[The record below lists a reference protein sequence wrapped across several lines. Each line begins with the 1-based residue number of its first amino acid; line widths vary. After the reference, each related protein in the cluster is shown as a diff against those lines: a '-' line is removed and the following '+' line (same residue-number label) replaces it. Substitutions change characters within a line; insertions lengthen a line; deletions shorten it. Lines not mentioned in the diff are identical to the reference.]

1 MYKVLL
7 IDDEPAICDLLL
19 SLIEWDNLSLVC
31 VGTAGDG
38 QEALRLIDEHHPK
51 IVITDIQLPSITG
64 LELIEQSL
72 KKPNAP
78 EFIVISGYHEF
89 EFAQKALRLGV
100 EDYILK
106 PISKN
111 EINYVLR
118 HLTSKIKLSDLDSDA
133 NQKVRDALKER
144 TFVLRQSELKNL
156 ILTSL
161 EYRANDYLINT
172 NYFNFNEEDG
182 LFLFFWMRIQL
193 AEVTE
198 ASCKE
203 SRQILDNVADR
214 VRNRLMSISF
224 DLEMCKV
231 EENYIGLMNY
241 SPKAHGSIEGIRA
254 ELQRVLIECN
264 AKYLPHRLV
273 IALGKPVASIR
284 QLSNAFLQVR
294 ASIDMRIRVDISRV
308 IEYNQ
313 PHEDRPTITEREK
326 NEFLD
331 LLICSNKKEARSFVL
346 RMFERILNENPSRI
360 GSLYGELY
368 WMFRDV
374 SETLKAK
381 LSDGVYGGD
390 QSDEPFD
397 DPLLMY
403 RVHNCMTVDDLQRE
417 AIESIEKEI
426 DYWQHRKENLEGE
439 PIRIAKA
446 YIQANFSKQIRL
458 EDIAAEA
465 YVSPA
470 YLGILF
476 KQKTGCNLSDYFTEV
491 RMEHAKRLLRET
503 CLPIKELAEQVGY
516 NDPRYFNKIFRRNFK
531 VTPSVYRKFYT

>member
-19 SLIEWDNLSLVC
+19 SLIEWDSLSLVC
-31 VGTAGDG
+31 IGTAGDG
-38 QEALRLIDEHHPK
+38 QEALRLIDEHHPE

-106 PISKN
+106 PISKT

-118 HLTSKIKLSDLDSDA
+118 HLTSKITLSDLDSDA

-144 TFVLRQSELKNL
+144 TSVLRQSELKNL
-156 ILTSL
+156 FLTSL

-193 AEVTE
+193 AEVTGV
-198 ASCKE
+198 SCKE
-203 SRQILDNVADR
+203 SEQIIENVADR
-214 VRNRLMSISF
+214 VRNRLMSVSF
-224 DLEMCKV
+224 DLEMTKV
-231 EENYIGLMNY
+231 EDNYIGLINY

-264 AKYLPHRLV
+264 AKYMPHRLV

-284 QLSNAFLQVR
+284 QLPDAFLQVR
-294 ASIDMRIRVDISRV
+294 ASIDMRIRIDISRV
-308 IEYNQ
+308 IEYSQ
-313 PHEDRPTITEREK
+313 PHEDRPIITEREK
-326 NEFLD
+326 SEFIG
-331 LLICSNKKEARSFVL
+331 LLIGSNKKEARAFVL
-346 RMFERILNENPSRI
+346 GMFERIITENPSRI

-368 WMFRDV
+368 WLFRDA

-381 LSDGVYGGD
+381 LSDEVCAD
-390 QSDEPFD
+390 QSGEPFD
-397 DPLLMY
+397 DPLLLY
-403 RVHNCMTVDDLQRE
+403 RVHNCLSVDDLQRE

-426 DYWQHRKENLEGE
+426 DYWQRQKENLEGE

-446 YIQANFSKQIRL
+446 YIQANFNKQIRL

-476 KQKTGCNLSDYFTEV
+476 KQKTGGNLSDYFTEV

-503 CLPIKELAEQVGY
+503 YLPIKELAEMVGY
-516 NDPRYFNKIFRRNFK
+516 NDPRYFNKIFRKNFK
-531 VTPSVYRKFYT
+531 VTPSVYRKFYS

>member
-19 SLIEWDNLSLVC
+19 GLIEWDSLSLVC
-31 VGTAGDG
+31 IGTAGDG
-38 QEALRLIDEHHPK
+38 QEALRLIDEHHPE

-106 PISKN
+106 PISKT

-118 HLTSKIKLSDLDSDA
+118 HLTSKITLSDLDSDA

-144 TFVLRQSELKNL
+144 TSVLRQSELKNL
-156 ILTSL
+156 FLTSL

-193 AEVTE
+193 AEVTRV
-198 ASCKE
+198 SCKE
-203 SRQILDNVADR
+203 SAQIMENVADR
-214 VRNRLMSISF
+214 VRNRLMAVSF
-224 DLEMCKV
+224 DLEMTKV
-231 EENYIGLMNY
+231 EDNYIGLINY
-241 SPKAHGSIEGIRA
+241 SPKVHSSIEGIRA

-264 AKYLPHRLV
+264 AKYMPHRLV

-284 QLSNAFLQVR
+284 QLPDAFLQVR
-294 ASIDMRIRVDISRV
+294 ASIDMRIRIDISRV
-308 IEYNQ
+308 IEYSQ
-313 PHEDRPTITEREK
+313 PHEDRPIITEIEK
-326 NEFLD
+326 SEFIGLF
-331 LLICSNKKEARSFVL
+331 ISSNKKEARAFVL
-346 RMFERILNENPSRI
+346 RMFERIITENPSRI
-360 GSLYGELY
+360 GSLYGELC
-368 WMFRDV
+368 WLFRDA

-381 LSDGVYGGD
+381 LSDEVCTD
-390 QSDEPFD
+390 QSGEPFD
-397 DPLLMY
+397 DPLLLY
-403 RVHNCMTVDDLQRE
+403 RVHNCLSVDDLQRE

-426 DYWQHRKENLEGE
+426 DYWQRQKENLEGE

-458 EDIAAEA
+458 EDIAAEVH
-465 YVSPA
+465 VSPA

-476 KQKTGCNLSDYFTEV
+476 KQKTGGNLSDYFTEV

-503 CLPIKELAEQVGY
+503 YLPIKELAEMVGY
-516 NDPRYFNKIFRRNFK
+516 NDPRYFNKIFRKNFK
-531 VTPSVYRKFYT
+531 VTPSVYRKFYS